1 MIQKFAV
8 SLFVG
13 LLILITPQLLN
24 SSVYAED
31 CGGPTPNIPASVRA
45 VSGPKVGQITLF
57 WNGSNHA
64 NRYAIAYGTGSNN
77 YIYGATNIG
86 NENSRSYT
94 VTHLVPGV
102 KYYFRVAAARDCNS
116 SGFSSEVWAVTKS
129 GQTSIVAKDASADS
143 AKTTS
148 KPVSQAPV
156 GGPSVPESMPVSGPV
171 GKQNLWAKSGPN
183 YGEVT
188 LYWQNVDS
196 AEDYHLVYGTKPG
209 MYQYGALN
217 IGKSGRFTVS
227 YLVPGAKY
235 YFALIPMVAN
245 VPLYTT
251 PSVGM
256 RAKIK
261 VEMVNIGGT
270 ESTVKAETKAV
281 TVTPKASP
289 TPTTK
294 AGTMSPTPAPEEE

>member
-1 MIQKFAV
+1 MKKKIVISLLTPLLVLISPQIMHSGVFA
-8 SLFVG
+8 
-13 LLILITPQLLN
+13 Q
-24 SSVYAED
+24 D
-31 CGGPTPNIPASVRA
+31 CGGPTPNIPSNVRA
-45 VSGPKVGQITLF
+45 VSGPKAGQITLF
-57 WNGSNHA
+57 WNASDHA
-64 NRYAIAYGTGSNN
+64 NRYAIAYGTASNN
-77 YIYGATNIG
+77 YIYGSTNIG

-94 VTHLVPGV
+94 VTHLVAGT

-116 SGFSSEVWAVTKS
+116 SGFTSEVSATAKGAVSTATLAS
-129 GQTSIVAKDASADS
+129 KDA
-143 AKTTS
+143 TTS
-148 KPVSQAPV
+148 ATKEQPTAQAPV
-156 GGPSVPESMPVSGPV
+156 GDATVPESMPVSGPV
-171 GKQNLWAKSGPN
+171 GKQNLWAKAGPN

-270 ESTVKAETKAV
+270 ESTVKAEIKAV
-281 TVTPKASP
+281 ITPKASP
-289 TPTTK
+289 IPTTK
-294 AGTMSPTPAPEEE
+294 ADTMSPTPALEEE